1 LVRGGDARHRD
12 LLLVDIHMSTWQGM
26 LTTKQEAVI
35 KKILGD
41 THFQNIIGGGEW
53 SLTDD
58 EESELWNIIRL
69 LAPESMRPEPK
80 IIGKRSVRDLMN
92 DLNPGRGDG

>member
-1 LVRGGDARHRD
+1 MG
-12 LLLVDIHMSTWQGM
+12 TWQGL
-26 LTTKQEAVI
+26 LTAKQEAVI

-58 EESELWNIIRL
+58 EEGELWRIIRL
-69 LAPESMRPEPK
+69 LAPESMAPRKPK
-80 IIGKRSVRDLMN
+80 IIGKRNIKDLMD

>member
-1 LVRGGDARHRD
+1 
-12 LLLVDIHMSTWQGM
+12 MSTWQGL
-26 LTTKQEAVI
+26 LTPKQEAVI

-58 EESELWNIIRL
+58 EEGELWSIIRL
-69 LAPESMRPEPK
+69 LAPESMRRPEPK
-80 IIGKRSVRDLMN
+80 TIGKVNLRQLM
-92 DLNPGRGDG
+92 DQAGAKGDA